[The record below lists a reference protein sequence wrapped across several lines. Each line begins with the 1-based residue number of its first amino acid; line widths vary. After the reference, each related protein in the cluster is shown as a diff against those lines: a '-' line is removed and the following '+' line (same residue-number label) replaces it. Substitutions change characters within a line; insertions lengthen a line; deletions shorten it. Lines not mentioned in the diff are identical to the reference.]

1 MISITYIA
9 VRFLGGGAPAGR
21 VILELNCRHLA
32 VYLRI
37 INRYIVLLIL
47 FIRVSITIYN
57 TIYLLHSITF
67 EGTINA
73 NK

>member
-9 VRFLGGGAPAGR
+9 VRFFGGGAPAGR

-37 INRYIVLLIL
+37 INMIYRIINLIT
-47 FIRVSITIYN
+47 SIY
-57 TIYLLHSITF
+57 YD
-67 EGTINA
+67 
-73 NK
+73 KRK

>member
-1 MISITYIA
+1 MISITYLRRYIA
-9 VRFLGGGAPAGR
+9 VRFFGGGAPAGR

-47 FIRVSITIYN
+47 LRVSITYD
-57 TIYLLHSITF
+57 
-67 EGTINA
+67 
-73 NK
+73 KRK

>member
-1 MISITYIA
+1 
-9 VRFLGGGAPAGR
+9 LGGGAPAGR

-47 FIRVSITIYN
+47 LRVSITYD
-57 TIYLLHSITF
+57 
-67 EGTINA
+67 
-73 NK
+73 KRK